1 MEILI
6 GLLAVAVLGG
16 IWYFNRN
23 KGFDANQDG
32 KVDLKDVKPVVE
44 NTVEAVKQA
53 VDTNNDGK
61 VTVADAKEAVSEV
74 KEAVKSTVKKAAKPK
89 AAKKPATAKA
99 GAKPK
104 KPKMTVVK

>member
-53 VDTNNDGK
+53 ADTNNDGK

-89 AAKKPATAKA
+89 AAKKPAKA

>member
-6 GLLAVAVLGG
+6 GLLAVLVIGG

-44 NTVEAVKQA
+44 NTVAAAKEVADV
-53 VDTNNDGK
+53 NNDGK
-61 VTVADAKEAVSEV
+61 VTVEDAKEAVVEV
-74 KEAVKSTVKKAAKPK
+74 AKTVKKTAKPK
-89 AAKKPATAKA
+89 TAKKPAAAKA
-99 GAKPK
+99 PAKPK